1 MTEKIFYRYFLCFLV
16 KNYRPVFKRKRAGDW
31 WRQSGSNRRPFECHS
46 NALPTALCP
55 HLKFTFSL
63 YRRAI
68 NLSREFVRHK
78 IPAFPSFEFDRILC
92 YTFKKKSRKGRK
104 IKLCW
109 NGSGKRRMCGSIYR
123 TPKNRL

>member
-1 MTEKIFYRYFLCFLV
+1 MQIQQLICSQVNRLEKQKKHLLLQVLFII
-16 KNYRPVFKRKRAGDW
+16 W

-68 NLSREFVRHK
+68 NLSREFVRRK